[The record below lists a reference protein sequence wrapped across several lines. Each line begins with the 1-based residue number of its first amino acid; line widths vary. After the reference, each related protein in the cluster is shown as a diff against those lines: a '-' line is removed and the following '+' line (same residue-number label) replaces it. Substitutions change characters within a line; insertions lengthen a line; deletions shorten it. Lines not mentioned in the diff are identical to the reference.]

1 LASMVCSG
9 SGSDHIYQCIYN
21 HDSKRHCCCW
31 SFL

>member
-9 SGSDHIYQCIYN
+9 SGSNHIYQCIYN

-31 SFL
+31 LFL